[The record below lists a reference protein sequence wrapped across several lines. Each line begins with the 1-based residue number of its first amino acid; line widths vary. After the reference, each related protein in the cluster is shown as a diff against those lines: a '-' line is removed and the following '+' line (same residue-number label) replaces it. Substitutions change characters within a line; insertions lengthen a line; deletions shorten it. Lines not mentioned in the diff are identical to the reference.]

1 MRSVRSH
8 RNPLLF
14 GLVLPGALLSSWLMA
29 THLRW
34 VKDDV
39 SLRAYLLFRCGWIES
54 PEPEHV
60 RGVLRAAS
68 SRDDLRL
75 CLAVLDWT
83 SRRGSSESQ
92 RSMAAFLAGCC
103 AWEMGREKDAWEI
116 WSRSMVETPFTRAG
130 QWSKRAAERLLSQSG
145 RRWIL

>member
-1 MRSVRSH
+1 MRSVRWH
-8 RNPLLF
+8 RNPLLL
-14 GLVLPGALLSSWLMA
+14 GLLALGVLLSSWLMA

-54 PEPEHV
+54 PEPVKV
-60 RGVLRAAS
+60 RGVLREAS
-68 SRDDLRL
+68 DRDDLRL

-83 SRRGSSESQ
+83 SRRGNSESE

-103 AWEMGREKDAWEI
+103 AWEMGCEKDALEM
-116 WSRSMVETPFTRAG
+116 WSRSMLETPFTRAG